1 MGIVEIVGAHTDA
14 ERVRSLD
21 VHCAILHVF
30 QHTGPHD
37 HRASVRLLDAALY
50 EQRHSLCVHTRGA
63 GAGLGT
69 VCDNLLCVDLHN
81 MGARRACR
89 TAAVH
94 DRGCHLYVSTQL
106 SHVNDASQVADA
118 SENEQKDEWAVHQLK
133 TTRGDYN
140 YDSWVWLALTQGL
153 NLQSIHHV
161 FPSVHWA
168 HYPEIYRIVWA
179 AGGEH
184 RRPKSFHEIV
194 VEHLAFVA
202 KMNA

>member
-1 MGIVEIVGAHTDA
+1 MNSGTRFVFTPGELALGWVQYATTCSVLIYTTWVHGAHVA
-14 ERVRSLD
+14 
-21 VHCAILHVF
+21 
-30 QHTGPHD
+30 
-37 HRASVRLLDAALY
+37 LLPY
-50 EQRHSLCVHTRGA
+50 MIEGVIF
-63 GAGLGT
+63 
-69 VCDNLLCVDLHN
+69 
-81 MGARRACR
+81 
-89 TAAVH
+89 
-94 DRGCHLYVSTQL
+94 YVSTQL
-106 SHVNDASQVADA
+106 SHVNDASYVADA

-184 RRPKSFHEIV
+184 RPPKSFQEIV

-202 KMNA
+202 RMNTA